1 MYHDV
6 LADRV
11 RYFKE
16 TEGGQTQMSKAVE
29 DLMQEVAQES
39 AVLASIETSREY
51 NVPESEILSRIMNKY
66 ELSQTEAEEYMAK
79 GNKNE

>member
-1 MYHDV
+1 
-6 LADRV
+6 
-11 RYFKE
+11 
-16 TEGGQTQMSKAVE
+16 MSKAVE

-39 AVLASIETSREY
+39 AVLTAVELWREDNIPET
-51 NVPESEILSRIMNKY
+51 EILSRIMNKY